1 MLKCIMSDDSVEYV
15 SSSRV
20 IRIVES
26 SGEKILRYAKS
37 NGAVGTLKIKQ
48 FQMCK
53 TGTWYE

>member
-1 MLKCIMSDDSVEYV
+1 MSDDSVEYV

-26 SGEKILRYAKS
+26 NGEKILRYAKS